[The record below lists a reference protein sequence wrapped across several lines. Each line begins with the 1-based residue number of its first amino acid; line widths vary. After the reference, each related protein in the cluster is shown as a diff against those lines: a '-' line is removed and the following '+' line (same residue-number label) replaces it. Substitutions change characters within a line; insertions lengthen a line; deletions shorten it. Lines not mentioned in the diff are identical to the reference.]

1 MAEFNISGRM
11 SVARLQSQFKSTYGL
26 ELRVYNG
33 QKMADGKATLA
44 SISSKKVD
52 DFECAGNM
60 KIGNFESRFLDAT
73 GLKVQIA
80 TLPNA
85 SNSPNALVNNSFTLS
100 EASRKFRP
108 L

>member
-11 SVARLQSQFKSTYGL
+11 SVARLQNEFKAAYGL

-33 QKMADGKATLA
+33 SKLAEASSTLA

-60 KIGNFESRFLDAT
+60 KVSSFESRFSTAT

-85 SNSPNALVNNSFTLS
+85 AVEPGKLVNNDFTLS
-100 EASRKFRP
+100 QASKKFGVK
-108 L
+108 